1 MSFMHQYNAN
11 SNVPFE
17 VVPLIMGDDAFNS
30 RTITASPF
38 VPTQTQILPS
48 MYLPPGYDY
57 ANQQCAMASTNDG
70 HTYMQFNDSG
80 KMGKSYPT
88 HDIGPAA
95 AIAQPINGAAMVM
108 ADKPVRK
115 SRKNMKYSEDNL
127 KQAVQAVWYVFFV
140 NKYCFLRCAVNETLD
155 EISSVR
161 VDRRRKVPLPRMKYR
176 IPP

>member
-1 MSFMHQYNAN
+1 
-11 SNVPFE
+11 
-17 VVPLIMGDDAFNS
+17 
-30 RTITASPF
+30 
-38 VPTQTQILPS
+38 

-57 ANQQCAMASTNDG
+57 ANQQCVHENMAHVMLSGDHGIRAMASTNDG

-127 KQAVQAVWYVFFV
+127 KQAVQAVCSGRQTQKSAAATHEIPYS
-140 NKYCFLRCAVNETLD
+140 TLSPEMD
-155 EISSVR
+155 
-161 VDRRRKVPLPRMKYR
+161 
-176 IPP
+176 